1 MLDSEELRVKY
12 PKLRVRVDDFL
23 AINGRKPNA
32 REMLEMALW
41 DEKADKEDL
50 VPKMVRKHEQ
60 QQCELLLEFIA
71 VLPCPSSCHTHER
84 DSPRCA
90 PLLRASLMPM

>member
-1 MLDSEELRVKY
+1 MKY

-50 VPKMVRKHEQ
+50 VPKMVRWHN
-60 QQCELLLEFIA
+60 QC
-71 VLPCPSSCHTHER
+71 SCAH
-84 DSPRCA
+84 
-90 PLLRASLMPM
+90 